1 MYPNNMVYTRLTEMF
16 VLFYSLFI
24 QFLHVTLDRYWHHS
38 FPLLLPRL
46 DGVGVPR
53 DLGSGLHLVLRPK
66 LPTEFSV
73 RIVNIPRT
81 EHGEIIRSTKSVK
94 RRFEKISQ
102 SQRRPL
108 LGISPG

>member
-1 MYPNNMVYTRLTEMF
+1 M
-16 VLFYSLFI
+16 LFI

-38 FPLLLPRL
+38 FPLPLPRL

-73 RIVNIPRT
+73 RVVNIPST
-81 EHGEIIRSTKSVK
+81 EHGEILRSICTKSVK

-108 LGISPG
+108 LGLSSG